1 MSKQVKKTNQKKE
14 ILENLKAEYEAKE
27 ILDREVQGEDE
38 TSETPMRVDGGDITP
53 IIAIGWGYGVSLF
66 SPVVVHLINK
76 KSMEDELVNDMA
88 ESAIS
93 AMFQALEKLRE
104 IGIERHSAACS
115 VAEMTMDG
123 VDVQVQVM
131 ITPNKLD
138 WLEGNETA
146 VRKVFPFWR
155 HND

>member
-1 MSKQVKKTNQKKE
+1 
-14 ILENLKAEYEAKE
+14 
-27 ILDREVQGEDE
+27 
-38 TSETPMRVDGGDITP
+38 
-53 IIAIGWGYGVSLF
+53 
-66 SPVVVHLINK
+66 
-76 KSMEDELVNDMA
+76 MEDELVNDMA
-88 ESAIS
+88 ESAIN

-115 VAEMTMDG
+115 VAVMTMDD

-146 VRKVFPFWR
+146 VRKVFPFGDTMI
-155 HND
+155 N